1 MATRSETLGTAL
13 VEALGERITRATT
26 ALGETTVMV
35 VTVATVGEGYRDEAQ
50 RHGHRKQQCQ
60 S

>member
-1 MATRSETLGTAL
+1 MFFL
-13 VEALGERITRATT
+13 
-26 ALGETTVMV
+26 V

-60 S
+60 P